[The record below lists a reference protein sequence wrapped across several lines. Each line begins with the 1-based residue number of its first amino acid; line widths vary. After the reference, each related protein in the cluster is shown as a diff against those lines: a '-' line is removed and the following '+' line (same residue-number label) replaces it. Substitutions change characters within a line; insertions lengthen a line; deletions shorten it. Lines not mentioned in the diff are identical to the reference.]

1 MIDSIVLVPNVTGTG
16 QEWKNEGLY
25 FMNPRPSSKKASYDE
40 TPCNIPQ
47 FKVYPHAYFWW
58 SHVCNHSVEFSPFK
72 FVCSS
77 VFKSTTSEETL
88 SIGFHCTHTWISTK
102 SLQWRPVV
110 VDMSGIAGRG
120 MRAYLNMSIF
130 QGSGLSS
137 WEMQQ
142 LAPKML
148 CPFPHSLTGH
158 TTKDPKMGV
167 GGRCYNIHCRLLVTK
182 NVLK

>member
-1 MIDSIVLVPNVTGTG
+1 MLVPNVTGTG
-16 QEWKNEGLY
+16 QKWKSEGLY

-47 FKVYPHAYFWW
+47 FKVYPHAHFWW
-58 SHVCNHSVEFSPFK
+58 SHICNHSVEFSPFK

-88 SIGFHCTHTWISTK
+88 IIGFHCTHTWISTK

-130 QGSGLSS
+130 QGSGLSWPFLRDAATGTQNVVS
-137 WEMQQ
+137 LSSQFDWLHHERSKNGSGG
-142 LAPKML
+142 KML
-148 CPFPHSLTGH
+148 
-158 TTKDPKMGV
+158 
-167 GGRCYNIHCRLLVTK
+167 
-182 NVLK
+182 